1 MSKKNQQKKTD
12 LNKSDFVDDTPI
24 IVVKRVLSENFHL
37 YRFTYFLAILCM
49 VAIAATTAF
58 SAYIIKDV
66 VNEVFDDKKLSAA
79 FGLAGIVLLV
89 FFIKGMAG
97 FGQHV
102 LLSRIGNNIVARYQ
116 KRLYE
121 HMLHLGVGYY
131 SDTRSAYLVG
141 QINQNL
147 GGIRQLLNQLITVFA
162 RDLLSFI
169 GLFYVMIIMDP
180 YMTIGS
186 ILVMPIAGYVI
197 SRYVKQI
204 KKLARK
210 NVNVNSH
217 VASSMIESTQGISVL
232 KAFTMEEQMQER
244 VGDLVNKAERQANS
258 IALINAR
265 TKPLTETL
273 GGIAIA
279 GAIAFGGYRVIEL
292 DGNNGAMLAFLT
304 AAMLAYEPARRLA
317 AFRVGFEKS
326 LVNVRMI
333 YELLDTKPR
342 QADKPNAKPAKI
354 TKGKIEFK
362 NVKFA
367 YQDGDKVGEQII
379 NDVSFIA
386 ESGKTTAL
394 VGPSGGGKTT
404 LINLALRFYDLTSGT
419 IKIDNQDISNVQVV
433 GMRENMALV
442 SQQPVLFEGSVAD
455 NIRFA
460 KPDATQEQI
469 EEAAKLAQAHDFILG
484 MPQGY
489 DTPIGEM
496 GSNLSGGQRQRLSIA
511 RALLRD
517 AKILLLD
524 EATSALDNKSEKLVQ
539 HALNTLMKGRTT
551 IVVAHRLSTIQ
562 NADKIV
568 VIDRGNV
575 VEQGDHKTL
584 MRNKNGLYA
593 NLQKLGASTNKLS
606 KVKKP
611 ATRAKKSTVKA
622 K

>member
-1 MSKKNQQKKTD
+1 MTQQKNAD
-12 LNKSDFVDDTPI
+12 LNKSELVDDTPTAI
-24 IVVKRVLSENFHL
+24 VKRVLSENFHL

-49 VAIAATTAF
+49 IAIAATTAF

-102 LLSRIGNNIVARYQ
+102 LLNRIGNNIVARYQ

-121 HMLHLGVGYY
+121 HMLNLGVGYY
-131 SDTRSAYLVG
+131 SDTRSAFLVG

-147 GGIRQLLNQLITVFA
+147 SGIRQLLNQLITVFA

-169 GLFYVMIIMDP
+169 GLFYVMILMDP

-186 ILVMPIAGYVI
+186 ILVMPIAGFVI
-197 SRYVKQI
+197 SRYVKKI
-204 KKLARK
+204 KKLARQ

-217 VASSMIESTQGISVL
+217 VASSMIETAQGISVL
-232 KAFTMEEQMQER
+232 KAFTMEEQMQNR
-244 VGDLVNKAERQANS
+244 VGSLINKAERQANG

-279 GAIAFGGYRVIEL
+279 SAIAFGGYRVIEL
-292 DGNNGAMLAFLT
+292 DGNNGAMLAFLA

-317 AFRVGFEKS
+317 SFRVGFEKS

-333 YELLDTKPR
+333 YELLDTPPR
-342 QADKPNAKPAKI
+342 QADKPNAKLAKI

-362 NVKFA
+362 NIKFA
-367 YQDGDKVGEQII
+367 YGSGDKIGEQVL

-404 LINLALRFYDLTSGT
+404 LINLALRFHDLTSGT
-419 IKIDNQDISNVQVV
+419 IKIDNQDISNIQVV

-469 EEAAKLAQAHDFILG
+469 EEAAKQAQAHDFILE

-489 DTPIGEM
+489 DTPISEM

-511 RALLRD
+511 RALLRN
-517 AKILLLD
+517 ARILLLD

-539 HALNTLMKGRTT
+539 HALDTLMKGRTT

-575 VEQGDHKTL
+575 VEQGNHKTL

-593 NLQKLGASTNKLS
+593 SLQMLGASTSSITKS
-606 KVKKP
+606 KKP
-611 ATRAKKSTVKA
+611 VKRAKKTTTKA